1 MLLFGLGMGA
11 SYAAMPA
18 LIARSVATEELGSS
32 VSFNQVLRTV
42 GSSFGTAIAGAVLA
56 ANMGQDMHST
66 NGGITLT
73 LAIGSL
79 LCRVVFAAMLL
90 HTLKTR
96 WRRSCAAPPEHLL
109 PQIAPTRRIHLQ
121 KTLLEAPENFL
132 DLAEYFSTV
141 APNGGADTLKC
152 RIVMPTV

>member
-79 LCRVVFAAMLL
+79 LCLVVFAALFL
-90 HTLKTR
+90 HTLKNKVAAVL
-96 WRRSCAAPPEHLL
+96 RR
-109 PQIAPTRRIHLQ
+109 T
-121 KTLLEAPENFL
+121 T
-132 DLAEYFSTV
+132 
-141 APNGGADTLKC
+141 
-152 RIVMPTV
+152 